1 MKKIYLIAG
10 ITLMCL
16 FALGLTKA
24 SFARRSPSGR
34 SRRVLI
40 GFKDGTGPQAAE
52 RRRAYI
58 RGRGGRVRR
67 SYRHLPAAAAELSE
81 IQISRLRADP
91 RVAYIEEDGEVHA
104 LDTELDDSWGVKHID
119 AGNVHPNNKGTGI
132 NVAIID
138 TGIDYGHPDLDDNYK
153 SGYDFVNG
161 DNDPMDDHGHG
172 THCAGIIA
180 AEDNDQG
187 VIGVAPEAFLY
198 AVKVLDSG
206 GSGYLSNVVAGIE
219 WAIENNID
227 IISMSLGT
235 NYDYQTLREAC
246 DKAYAAGIILVA
258 AAGNDYSERRGRE
271 RDTVDYPARYDSV
284 IAVGAT
290 DETDVKAS
298 WSSTGPTLEL
308 AAPGVDIYSTYL
320 GNSYATK
327 SGTSMA
333 CPHVAGTAAL
343 ILAGPNGGA
352 RTIFQD
358 TADDLGDSGWDI
370 WYGYG
375 LVDAGEAAGVSD
387 TPPELVS
394 IEVSPVTTSIPKG
407 YNQQYIAIG
416 TYSDE
421 SISDITTTVV
431 WASSDTGAATI
442 DATGLATGVG
452 EGTTFITASLESVTS
467 NQAELT
473 VEAPILVSIS
483 VEPETTSIEIGS
495 IQQYSATGIYSDWSE
510 VEITTTV
517 AWTSSNTG
525 AATIDGTGLA
535 TGVGEGATS
544 ITASWNIMGII
555 TSNNAELT
563 VTPPP
568 PTLESITVTPAD
580 VSIPAGST
588 RQYTATGI
596 YSDNSTADI
605 TVSVTWTSL
614 NESVAT
620 INTDGLAAA
629 VAKGNTTITAALG
642 ITGSTK
648 LTVTEAPS
656 DVQVFSDSFESSSAW
671 SANWSQDA
679 QNDWRRRT
687 ARSYDARYS
696 VEVDGRATDA
706 QLISRDINLQGKT
719 NATITF
725 WWYIESGLDTGEC
738 LAFDVSTD
746 DGGWTEKARLR
757 GNVDPENTWHNV
769 SIDVAAINNLRIRFR
784 GTMSSSREDAYV
796 DVVKVIA
803 W

>member
-10 ITLMCL
+10 ITLIGL
-16 FALGLTKA
+16 LALSLTKA
-24 SFARRSPSGR
+24 SFARRSSSGR

-40 GFKDGTGPQAAE
+40 GFNDGTGPQAAE
-52 RRRAYI
+52 RRRSYI
-58 RGRGGRVRR
+58 RGHGGRVRR

-81 IQISRLRADP
+81 IQISRLRTDP

-132 NVAIID
+132 KVAVID
-138 TGIDYGHPDLDDNYK
+138 TGIDYGHLDLDDNYK
-153 SGYDFVNG
+153 GGYDFVNS
-161 DNDPMDDHGHG
+161 DDDPMDDHGHG

-187 VIGVAPEAFLY
+187 VIGVAPEASLY
-198 AVKVLDSG
+198 AVKVLNSG
-206 GSGYLSNVVAGIE
+206 GSGYLSDVVAGIE
-219 WAIENNID
+219 WAIDNNMD

-235 NYDYQTLREAC
+235 DYDYQTLREAC
-246 DKAYAAGIILVA
+246 DNASAAGILLVA
-258 AAGNDYSERRGRE
+258 AAGNDYSVRRGSE

-290 DETDVKAS
+290 DDTDVKAS
-298 WSSTGPTLEL
+298 WSSTGSALEL
-308 AAPGVDIYSTYL
+308 AAPGVDIYSTYP

-333 CPHVAGTAAL
+333 CPHVAGAAAL
-343 ILAGPNGGA
+343 ILAGPNGGV
-352 RTIFQD
+352 RTVFQD
-358 TADDLGDSGWDI
+358 TADDLGDAGWDN

-375 LVDAGEAAGVSD
+375 LVDAGEAAGISD

-394 IEVSPVTTSIPKG
+394 IEVSPVTTTIPKG

-416 TYSDE
+416 TYSDAGT
-421 SISDITTTVV
+421 SDITTTVA

-442 DATGLATGVG
+442 DATGLAAGVG
-452 EGTTFITASLESVTS
+452 EGTTSITASLDSVTS
-467 NQAELT
+467 NQAKLT

-483 VEPETTSIEIGS
+483 VEPKTASIEIDS

-510 VEITTTV
+510 VDITTTA
-517 AWTSSNTG
+517 AWASSNTG
-525 AATIDGTGLA
+525 TATIDATGLA
-535 TGVGEGATS
+535 TGKGVGATS
-544 ITASWNIMGII
+544 ITGSLDII

-568 PTLESITVTPAD
+568 PTLKSITVTPAD

-588 RQYTATGI
+588 QQYTATGI
-596 YSDNSTADI
+596 YSDSSTADI
-605 TVSVTWTSL
+605 TGSVTWTSL
-614 NESVAT
+614 NDSVAT
-620 INTDGLAAA
+620 ISTDGLAAA
-629 VAKGNTTITAALG
+629 VAQGNTTITAAHGIG

-648 LTVTEAPS
+648 LTVTEAPA
-656 DVQVFSDSFESSSAW
+656 DVQAFSDSFESSSDW
-671 SANWSQDA
+671 SANWSQDS
-679 QNDWRRRT
+679 QNDWYRRT
-687 ARSYDARYS
+687 SRSFDGSYS
-696 VEVDGRATDA
+696 AEVDGRATDS

-719 NATITF
+719 NAAITF
-725 WWYIESGLDTGEC
+725 WWYIESGLDTGEY

-746 DGGWTEKARLR
+746 GGAWTERARLR

-769 SIDVAAINNLRIRFR
+769 SIDVAANNLRIRFR
-784 GTMSSSREDAYV
+784 GKISSSREDAYV
-796 DVVKVIA
+796 DMVKVIA